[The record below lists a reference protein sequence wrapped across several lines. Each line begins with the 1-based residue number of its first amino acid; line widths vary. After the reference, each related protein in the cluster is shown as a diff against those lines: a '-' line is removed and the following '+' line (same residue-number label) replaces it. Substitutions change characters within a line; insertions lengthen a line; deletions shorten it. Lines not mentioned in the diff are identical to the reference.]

1 VIGGEP
7 LDGHR
12 IVWWNFVSSSK
23 ERVERAKA
31 DWQAQR
37 MGKIPG
43 EHEWI
48 PLP

>member
-1 VIGGEP
+1 MIGEP

-12 IVWWNFVSSSK
+12 TVWWNFVASSK
-23 ERVERAKA
+23 EKIERAKA
-31 DWQAQR
+31 DWREQR
-37 MGKIPG
+37 FGKIPG